1 MLHCGLVTVR
11 TVHQRTSWFW
21 RLVTVQGTAWT
32 TCRRTSTMVTYT
44 PCESISLGGVEEI
57 KDNDFLPYSNTL
69 QELYITQMRSL
80 RALQRNVFRHLPQIQ
95 TITISQVPNMRQLPN
110 HLFSPVNRLKVLR
123 VIHTGLEN
131 IPAFKALGNN
141 FIMHI
146 VDFESNKIKRLQTN
160 SVRVR
165 SEQFL
170 LAYNKIEHVEG
181 WAFNGSEIGKISFR
195 GNRELT
201 DLSPDAF
208 NGLSSLRDLDL
219 SETSI
224 TYLPTIGLETLEMLR
239 LTDTYTLKTIPSIY
253 DLKSLQK
260 AELTYS
266 FHCCAFKYP
275 ARHDPARH
283 ARHQKYIATMQER
296 CKDRVREK
304 RSVSDGHGEDN
315 FGAIIME
322 GQDNFIP
329 PLTGENIFHHLTPPL
344 SVQEGVAF
352 NTQHDDDQN
361 VLSGGWADIEAPG
374 PTQSHSDS
382 DEVFH
387 QSTAQLPQ
395 AKQQALCGNLSLPQ
409 PPVVCAP
416 VPDALNPCED
426 IMGSDWL
433 RTSVWL
439 VISTAVFGNI
449 AVLVVLVSARSET
462 SVPRFLM
469 CHLAFADLCMALY
482 LLLLAV
488 TDLRSTGVYFN
499 YAFDW
504 QRGSGCQVA
513 GFMTVFASQ
522 LSIFTLSLLTVERW
536 FAIRHALYTNRVDL
550 SLATKIMF
558 VGWAYALV
566 LAALPLIGVS
576 SYSST
581 SICLPM
587 DTHNTVSV
595 VYILYLLAFTGIA
608 FILICCCYAQI
619 YLSLSYETRHPPG
632 ERTVARKMTLLVGT
646 NFACW
651 APIAFFSLTAVAGY
665 PLIDVTRSKI
675 LLVFFYPINSCANPY
690 LYAIMTA
697 QYRKDLIQLLARYGL
712 CTRCAQQYKMVY
724 SQPGKNSTQSH
735 LPAPLLHTDSVQ
747 TAEVAV

>member
-1 MLHCGLVTVR
+1 MFCFSSV
-11 TVHQRTSWFW
+11 
-21 RLVTVQGTAWT
+21 
-32 TCRRTSTMVTYT
+32 
-44 PCESISLGGVEEI
+44 SLKDMAEI
-57 KDNDFLPYSNTL
+57 NADAFVPYSDTL
-69 QELYITQMRSL
+69 QELYITQMSSL
-80 RALQRNVFRHLPQIQ
+80 KILNKDVFRHLPHIE
-95 TITISQVPNMRQLPN
+95 TITISQVPNMRVLPN
-110 HLFSPVNRLKVLR
+110 HLFSPANHLKVLR

-131 IPAFKALGNN
+131 IPAFKALGNK
-141 FIMHI
+141 FIMHM
-146 VDFESNKIKRLQTN
+146 VDFESNKIKCLKKN

-165 SEQFL
+165 TEQFL
-170 LAYNKIEHVEG
+170 LAYNKISRVEE
-181 WAFNGSEIGKISFR
+181 WAFNGSEIGKLSFR

-208 NGLSSLRDLDL
+208 RGLTSLRDLDL

-224 TYLPTIGLETLEMLR
+224 TYLPTVGLEGLEMLR
-239 LTDTYTLKTIPSIY
+239 LTDTYTLKIIPSIH
-253 DLKSLQK
+253 DLKSLQI

-283 ARHQKYIATMQER
+283 ALHEKYLATVKEMCEGN
-296 CKDRVREK
+296 DRTK
-304 RSVSDGHGEDN
+304 RFASEN
-315 FGAIIME
+315 FGAIIIE
-322 GQDNFIP
+322 GQPNF
-329 PLTGENIFHHLTPPL
+329 LPPL
-344 SVQEGVAF
+344 SGEHTFHHNTQPIMVQEGVPF
-352 NTQHDDDQN
+352 NTQTGYSQN
-361 VLSGGWADIEAPG
+361 EPGTDMGSLGGWADIEAPG
-374 PTQSHSDS
+374 PTRSHSDT

-387 QSTAQLPQ
+387 QTS
-395 AKQQALCGNLSLPQ
+395 AKIPHSQQQAICGNLTHKR
-409 PPVVCAP
+409 PPVQCYP
-416 VPDALNPCED
+416 EPDALNPCED

-439 VISTAVFGNI
+439 VIGTAFLGNT
-449 AVLVVLVSARSET
+449 AVLVVLISARSET

-522 LSIFTLSLLTVERW
+522 LSIFTLSLLTIERW

-550 SLATKIMF
+550 TLAGKIML
-558 VGWAYALV
+558 VGWAYALL
-566 LAALPLIGVS
+566 LAALPLFGVS

-587 DTHNTVSV
+587 DTHDTLSV
-595 VYILYLLAFTGIA
+595 AYILYLLAFTGVA
-608 FILICCCYAQI
+608 FVLICCCYTQI
-619 YLSLSYETRHPPG
+619 YLSLGYETRHPTG
-632 ERTVARKMTLLVGT
+632 EGTVARKMTLLVGT

-712 CTRCAQQYKMVY
+712 CTKCAQEYKMVY
-724 SQPGKNSTQSH
+724 SQPGKSSTLSH
-735 LPAPLLHTDSVQ
+735 LPTPLLHQDSIQ